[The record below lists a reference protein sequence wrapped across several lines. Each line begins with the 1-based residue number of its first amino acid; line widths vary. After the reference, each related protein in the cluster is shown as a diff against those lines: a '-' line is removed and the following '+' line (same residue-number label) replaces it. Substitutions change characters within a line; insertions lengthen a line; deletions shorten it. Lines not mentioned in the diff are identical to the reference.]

1 MTPSTIPSRDEF
13 RPDLQI
19 ARAIAVLCVL
29 LFHLGVPPFKGGF
42 IGVDVFFVLSG
53 YFITRTLLAGGEK
66 IGKAEILAFYNRR
79 VRRIL
84 PLALFVCLLCLALAP
99 FLLPT
104 VEVREITKQAL
115 ASAFGFPNIFWRD
128 ENYFIQTLFRPLLHF
143 WSLGVEY
150 HYYLIFPFLF
160 LAMQKRK
167 WAGPLFFGLSFV
179 LCLYLTVDSPKAAF
193 YWVPMRVWE
202 FMLGYYAFR
211 YEGKI
216 NFRAPFTNT
225 VVSFMAIA
233 VILATALIYDSANL
247 FPAWAL
253 PPTLAT
259 FFLIV
264 CGLPDAKAWMKIPSA
279 ILVWVGTVSFSI
291 YLWHYPVIWAF
302 TYEPF
307 VYFPKPLLVKVP
319 FIIALTLAL
328 SALSYHFIETPF
340 RSKKNVSNKIF
351 YSGIAGVFALMIAMG
366 GIYAQAGY
374 SLKNYSPEQKMA
386 MFAVDD
392 RFPYR
397 CDGTKRDKTKDYKS
411 CPLGTMPDAPV
422 KNVLLAG
429 DSHADSIKPAF
440 ISATEGKNVALYFW
454 GDNCNPGEDGCDAA
468 LFLKEVKLRDISDF
482 VFHGYIQDKKTY
494 RAMEEILTGLK
505 ISGVRVHIIDQTPVF
520 AHSVPTNVYKGN
532 EVFLDRAGYQAQ
544 NEAYFDWKKSIA
556 QKFPQTRF
564 YPVEPILCP
573 EECLNIK
580 DGCVL
585 YFDNHHLTISGARL
599 LSPIVAKIYGFG
611 NISEN

>member
-1 MTPSTIPSRDEF
+1 MTALSTSKGEY

-53 YFITRTLLAGGEK
+53 YFITRTLLGGGEK
-66 IGKAEILAFYNRR
+66 IGKGEILAFYNRR

-84 PLALFVCLLCLALAP
+84 PLALFVCFLCMALAP

-104 VEVREITKQAL
+104 VEFREITKQAL

-160 LAMQKRK
+160 LAMQKWK
-167 WAGPLFFGLSFV
+167 WADLFFFGLSFL

-202 FMLGYYAFR
+202 FMFGYYAFR

-216 NFRAPFTNT
+216 NFRAPFTHT
-225 VVSFMAIA
+225 VVSFLSVGA
-233 VILATALIYDSANL
+233 ILATALFYDSGNL

-259 FFLIV
+259 FFLII
-264 CGLPDAKAWMKIPSA
+264 CGLPDAKGWMKAPSA
-279 ILVWVGTVSFSI
+279 ILVWIGTISFSI

-307 VYFPKPLLVKVP
+307 VYFPKPPLVQVP
-319 FIIALTLAL
+319 LIIVLTLGL
-328 SALSYHFIETPF
+328 SALSYRFVEVPF
-340 RSKKNVSNKIF
+340 RSKKSVSDKIF
-351 YSGIAGVFALMIAMG
+351 YRGVAGVFALMICMG
-366 GIYAQAGY
+366 IFYAQTGY
-374 SLKNYSPEQKMA
+374 SVKNYSPAQKMA
-386 MFAVDD
+386 MTAVDD
-392 RFPYR
+392 RLPYR

-411 CPLGTMPDAPV
+411 CLLGNVPPQPG
-422 KNVLLAG
+422 KNVLLVG

-440 ISATEGKNVALYFW
+440 ISGAEHNNVALYLW
-454 GDNCNPGEDGCDAA
+454 GDNCNPGENGCETA
-468 LFLKEVKLRDISDF
+468 LYPKEIALRHITDF
-482 VFHGYIQDKKTY
+482 VFHGFIENERVY
-494 RAMEEILTGLK
+494 RVLEEILISLK
-505 ISGVRVHIIDQTPVF
+505 DTAVRVHIIDQTPVF
-520 AHSVPTNVYKGN
+520 DRSVPTSVYKGD
-532 EVFLDRAGYQAQ
+532 EPILTREDYRAQ
-544 NEAYFDWKKSIA
+544 NETYFEWKKSIQ
-556 QKFPQTRF
+556 QKFPKTRF
-564 YPVEPILCP
+564 YSVEPILCP
-573 EECLNIK
+573 DECLKIK
-580 DGCVL
+580 NEHVL
-585 YFDNHHLTISGARL
+585 YFDNHHLNVSGAAL
-599 LSPIVAKIYGFG
+599 LAPIVTEIYGFR
-611 NISEN
+611 NISKN